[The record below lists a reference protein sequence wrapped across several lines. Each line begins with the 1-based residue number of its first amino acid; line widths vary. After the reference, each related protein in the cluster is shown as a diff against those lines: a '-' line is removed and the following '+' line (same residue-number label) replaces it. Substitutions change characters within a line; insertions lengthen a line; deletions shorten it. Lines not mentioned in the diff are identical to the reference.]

1 MNKTTKLQQAL
12 MNGLAVPESALNESL
27 AYQSIPEWDSMAHMF
42 LVSELENVFGIT
54 IATEDILAMM
64 DIRSIQETLEK
75 YNILFEAQIPQ

>member
-1 MNKTTKLQQAL
+1 MNNTTKLQQAL

-42 LVSELENVFGIT
+42 LVSELENAFGIS

-64 DIRSIQETLEK
+64 DIKSIQETLER
-75 YNILFEAQIPQ
+75 YNILFEAQISQ